1 MTPMEPMQVDGAA
14 GAIEADG
21 ADEADGAAGANETDE
36 ADGAEEA
43 DGADGADEADGQ
55 ADGPG
60 APQCKAPILWKW
72 RLAPEINPMQHYQ

>member
-14 GAIEADG
+14 GA
-21 ADEADGAAGANETDE
+21 DEADGAAGANE
-36 ADGAEEA
+36 ADEA

-60 APQCKAPILWKW
+60 APQCKAPML
-72 RLAPEINPMQHYQ
+72 